1 MEQVKTDGL
10 GVGLRFAVTVGNG
23 RQIEMTAGVPL
34 DWKAKDFNELLDKL
48 AAVMDRQAL
57 RYEVHDRKSQ
67 IESIEVQLGTQRE
80 QMANY
85 EMSCREAFVGGNRNG
100 EFRMTGS
107 QREKFVNFQTT
118 ERALIAALEKKRKE
132 LVEVEEICR

>member
-10 GVGLRFAVTVGNG
+10 GVGLRFAVAVGNG

-67 IESIEVQLGTQRE
+67 IESIETQIGTQRE
-80 QMANY
+80 QIANF
-85 EMSCREAFVGGNRNG
+85 EIQCQSAFLDRGKNG
-100 EFRMTGS
+100 EFRMTGD
-107 QREKFVNFQTT
+107 QRQKLANFKTT
-118 ERALIAALEKKRKE
+118 EQALIAALEKKRKE
-132 LVEVEEICR
+132 LVEVEERCR